1 VGLPEPSPRGTALI
15 TGASS
20 GIGAA
25 LADELASRGHAVT
38 LVARREERLVSLAT
52 ELGAE
57 HSVDAEVIACDLA
70 EPAERGRLLEDL
82 KERGRAIE
90 VLVNNAGFGVRGDF
104 ATSDTERMLRMV
116 RVNIEAVVDLSGR
129 LLPAMVSRGRGA
141 VINVASMAAF
151 QPLPG
156 SAVYAASKSFVLSFS
171 ESLRTELRGRGVT
184 VTALCPGPVPT
195 EFPEVAGMGDVE
207 SRTPGLFWTSAEEV
221 AREAIDGAAR
231 DKRVVVP
238 GVLNRATALAGQHS
252 PRGLALPLI
261 DRFWKNI

>member
-20 GIGAA
+20 GIGTA

-70 EPAERGRLLEDL
+70 EPAARERLLEDL
-82 KERGRAIE
+82 KERGRAVE

-207 SRTPGLFWTSAEEV
+207 SRTPGLFWTSGVAV

>member
-1 VGLPEPSPRGTALI
+1 
-15 TGASS
+15 
-20 GIGAA
+20 
-25 LADELASRGHAVT
+25 
-38 LVARREERLVSLAT
+38 VARREERMLSLAT
-52 ELGAE
+52 ELAAE

-70 EPAERGRLLEDL
+70 DPGERQRLLEDL
-82 KERGRAIE
+82 QEQGRAVE
-90 VLVNNAGFGVRGDF
+90 VLVNNAGFGVHGDF

-207 SRTPGLFWTSAEEV
+207 ARTPGLFWTSAEEV
-221 AREAIDGAAR
+221 AREAVDGAAR

-238 GVLNRATALAGQHS
+238 GVLNRATALAGHHS

-261 DRFWKNI
+261 GRFWKNV